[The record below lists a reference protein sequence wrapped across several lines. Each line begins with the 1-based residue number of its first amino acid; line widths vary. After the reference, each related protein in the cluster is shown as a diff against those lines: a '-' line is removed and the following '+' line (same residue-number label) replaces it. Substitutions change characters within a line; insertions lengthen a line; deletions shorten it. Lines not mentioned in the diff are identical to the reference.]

1 MLPFRPGAMAQTLVL
16 ADGEL
21 HHQRRFGPETVNR
34 GAVLLDCEW
43 DGGVFESGAMVSGLF
58 RSGEMRDG
66 TFLGGLFLDG
76 AWTGGSW
83 ERGYDRLGRYRPRND
98 QPPHGE
104 PSPSP
109 PERGRGPERG
119 GTGSTLTVFTSTVYP
134 DVARLWHA
142 CVRRSFPEA
151 RVEIFW
157 DSEQPAPGFPDA
169 TLLRRTPER
178 RDYHEAYDDA
188 LARCST
194 PYLAF
199 TDTDVFWTCRDLWPR
214 LRDELERDERLAAVS
229 CISRHDRPSHGTFAV
244 ILKADVYRRVR
255 ASFAPAVQ
263 DVDPA
268 VPWQRWTHWSSGDLA
283 ARAVLDAGYTIK
295 LLHLDREGRELVR
308 FDGITAPRRIGEHLP
323 ASSLMTAGRYH
334 WGGLLGNRVLAGLH
348 DRLFPAQHQRYE
360 MTVPAVP
367 LLREALLRGP
377 RETMKRLRLYARC
390 RSGARRVER
399 FLRPSLQETA

>member
-1 MLPFRPGAMAQTLVL
+1 MAQTLVL

-43 DGGVFESGAMVSGLF
+43 NGGVFESGAMVSGLF
-58 RSGEMRDG
+58 RSGEMLGG
-66 TFLGGLFLDG
+66 TFLGGLFWDG
-76 AWTGGSW
+76 SWTGGSW
-83 ERGYDRLGRYRPRND
+83 ERGFDRLGRYRPRTD
-98 QPPHGE
+98 RPPHGE

-109 PERGRGPERG
+109 PVHETGRGGP
-119 GTGSTLTVFTSTVYP
+119 TGSTLTIFTSTVYA
-134 DVARLWHA
+134 DVARLWLA

-151 RVEIFW
+151 KVEIFW
-157 DSEQPAPGFPDA
+157 DSERPAPEFPGA
-169 TLLRRTPER
+169 TLIQRTPER

-194 PYLAF
+194 PYLVF

-214 LRDELERDERLAAVS
+214 LRDELERDETLAAVA

-255 ASFAPAVQ
+255 ASFAPAIENI
-263 DVDPA
+263 DLA
-268 VPWQRWTHWSSGDLA
+268 VPWQRWTYHSSGDLA
-283 ARAVLDAGYTIK
+283 ARAVLEAGYQLR
-295 LLHLDREGRELVR
+295 LLHLDHDGRELVR

-323 ASSLMTAGRYH
+323 PAALMTAGRYH

-348 DRLFPAQHQRYE
+348 DRLFPDRYE
-360 MTVPAVP
+360 MTVPAAA
-367 LLREALLRGP
+367 LLREALRRSP
-377 RETMKRLRLYARC
+377 RDAVKRLRLFR
-390 RSGARRVER
+390 RLRTGARRVEHFIR
-399 FLRPSLQETA
+399 ETA

>member
-1 MLPFRPGAMAQTLVL
+1 MLPFPPGAMAQTLVL

-58 RSGEMRDG
+58 RSGEVRGG
-66 TFLGGLFLDG
+66 TFLGGLFWDG
-76 AWTGGSW
+76 SWSGGSW
-83 ERGYDRLGRYRPRND
+83 ERGFDRLGRYRPRTD
-98 QPPHGE
+98 HPPHGE

-109 PERGRGPERG
+109 PVHETGRG
-119 GTGSTLTVFTSTVYP
+119 GTDLTVFTSTVYA
-134 DVARLWHA
+134 DVARLWLA
-142 CVRRSFPEA
+142 CVRRSFPDA
-151 RVEIFW
+151 KVEIFW
-157 DSEQPAPGFPDA
+157 DSERPAPELPGA
-169 TLLRRTPER
+169 TLIRRTPER

-188 LARCST
+188 LARCAT

-199 TDTDVFWTCRDLWPR
+199 TDTDVFWICRGLWPR
-214 LRDELERDERLAAVS
+214 LRDELERDDRLAAVS

-255 ASFAPAVQ
+255 ASFAPAIE
-263 DVDPA
+263 DIDLD
-268 VPWQRWTHWSSGDLA
+268 VPWQRWTYHSSGDLA
-283 ARAVLDAGYTIK
+283 ARAVLEAGYTLK
-295 LLHLDREGRELVR
+295 LLHLDRDTRELVR

-323 ASSLMTAGRYH
+323 APVLMTAGRYH

-348 DRLFPAQHQRYE
+348 DRLFPARYE
-360 MTVPAVP
+360 MTVPAAA
-367 LLREALLRGP
+367 LLREALRRGP
-377 RETMKRLRLYARC
+377 RDAVKRLRLFNRL

-399 FLRPSLQETA
+399 FLQRSFQDTA

>member
-1 MLPFRPGAMAQTLVL
+1 MLPFPPGVMAQTLVL

-21 HHQRRFGPETVNR
+21 HHHRRFGPETVNR

-43 DGGVFESGAMVSGLF
+43 DGGVFESGVMVSGLF
-58 RSGEMRDG
+58 RAGEVHGG
-66 TFLGGLFLDG
+66 TFLGGLFWDG
-76 AWTGGSW
+76 AWSGGSW
-83 ERGYDRLGRYRPRND
+83 ERGFDRLGRYRPRTD
-98 QPPHGE
+98 HPPHGE
-104 PSPSP
+104 PATPTTASPLPAS
-109 PERGRGPERG
+109 GD
-119 GTGSTLTVFTSTVYP
+119 LTVFTSTVYA

-142 CVRRSFPEA
+142 CVRRSFPDA

-157 DSEQPAPGFPDA
+157 DSERPAPEFPDA
-169 TLLRRTPER
+169 TTVRRTPQR

-199 TDTDVFWTCRDLWPR
+199 TDTDVFWTSRDLWPR

-244 ILKADVYRRVR
+244 ILKADVYRRTR
-255 ASFAPAVQ
+255 ATFAPAIE
-263 DVDPA
+263 DIDLA
-268 VPWQRWTHWSSGDLA
+268 VPWQRWTYHSSGDLA
-283 ARAVLDAGYTIK
+283 ARAVLEAGYTLK
-295 LLHLDREGRELVR
+295 LLHLDRAPDRDNCELVR

-323 ASSLMTAGRYH
+323 ASALMTAGRYH

-348 DRLFPAQHQRYE
+348 DRLFPERYE
-360 MTVPAVP
+360 MAVPAAP
-367 LLREALLRGP
+367 LLREAFCRSP
-377 RETMKRLRLYARC
+377 KETVKRLRLYARC

-399 FLRPSLQETA
+399 FLKETA